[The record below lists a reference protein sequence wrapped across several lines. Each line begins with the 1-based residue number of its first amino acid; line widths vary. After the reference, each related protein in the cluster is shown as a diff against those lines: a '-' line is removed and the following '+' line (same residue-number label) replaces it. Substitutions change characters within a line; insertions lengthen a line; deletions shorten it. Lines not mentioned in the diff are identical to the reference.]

1 MNTLIFALVFV
12 PLLAFILVVLPLW
25 LVLYF
30 RDRNRQSHALSNEE
44 WQEVRRTLAMT
55 ERLDQRLASLEAI
68 LDANHKGWRN
78 QP

>member
-1 MNTLIFALVFV
+1 MNTLIFALLFV
-12 PLLAFILVVLPLW
+12 PLLAFMLVVLPLW

-44 WQEVRRTLAMT
+44 WNEIQRTLDTTA
-55 ERLDQRLASLEAI
+55 RLEQRLASLEAI
-68 LDANHKGWRN
+68 LDANQQGWRN